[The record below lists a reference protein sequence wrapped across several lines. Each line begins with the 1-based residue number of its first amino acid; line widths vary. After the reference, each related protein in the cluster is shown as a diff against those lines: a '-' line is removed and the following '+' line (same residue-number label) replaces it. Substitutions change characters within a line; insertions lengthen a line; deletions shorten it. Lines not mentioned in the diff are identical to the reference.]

1 MESLCALQV
10 LGISNTNLGGDRM
23 KILVIGGGGREH
35 ALAFKINQSPKV
47 DKIYC
52 APGNGGTLE
61 LAENIDIDV
70 DEIEKLLN
78 FAKEKKIDLTVV
90 GPELPLVRGIVDR
103 FQSEGL
109 NIFGVDKIS
118 ARLEGSKD
126 FSKKFMERHRIATA
140 RYIDF
145 DDLEE
150 AERGISNFSYPLVIK
165 ADGLCAGKGVVICQD
180 EEMAKKTLKEILQDR
195 CFGSEGSKI
204 VVEEFLDGEETSL
217 LCFVSGG
224 RIIPMESAKDFK
236 KIYEGDKGLNT
247 GGVGCHSPSSLMDKE
262 LMDKIKKNI
271 LVKIE
276 EGFKIDKMDFRGI
289 LFIGLMIV
297 DGEPKVLEFNVRF
310 GDPETEV
317 LMPRL
322 DSDIVDIFQK
332 TIDGNLREE
341 DLRWKKEECITVVA
355 TSKGYPEIYEKG
367 FLIEGIDKLDK
378 DIILFHNGTKKT
390 DNELFTNGGRVL
402 SFTAL
407 GENLDQAREKLYSNI
422 DRVSFKGMKYRKD
435 I

>member
-1 MESLCALQV
+1 
-10 LGISNTNLGGDRM
+10 M

-35 ALAFKINQSPKV
+35 ALAFKIGQSPKV

-61 LAENIDIDV
+61 LAENVDIGV
-70 DEIEKLLN
+70 DEIEKLLS

-103 FQSEGL
+103 FESEGL
-109 NIFGVDKIS
+109 NIFGVDKS
-118 ARLEGSKD
+118 AARLEGSKD
-126 FSKKFMERHRIATA
+126 FSKKFMKRHGIATA

-145 DDLEE
+145 DDFEKAEKGIEE
-150 AERGISNFSYPLVIK
+150 FTYPLVIK
-165 ADGLCAGKGVVICQD
+165 ADGLCAGKGVVICED
-180 EEMAKKTLKEILQDR
+180 EESAKKTLKEILQDR

-224 RIIPMESAKDFK
+224 RIIPMESARDFK

-247 GGVGCHSPSSLMDKE
+247 GGVGCHSPSTLMDKE
-262 LMDKIKKNI
+262 LMDKIKEDI

-276 EGFKIDKMDFRGI
+276 EGLEKDKIDFSGV

-297 DGEPKVLEFNVRF
+297 DGKPKVLEFNVRF

-341 DLRWKKEECITVVA
+341 DLKWKKEECMTVVA
-355 TSKGYPEIYEKG
+355 TSKGYPETYEKG
-367 FLIEGIDKLDK
+367 FKIEGIDKLDE
-378 DIILFHNGTKKT
+378 DLILFHNGTKRI
-390 DNELFTNGGRVL
+390 NEDLFTNGGRVL

-407 GENLDQAREKLYSNI
+407 GESLDQARKKVYSNI
-422 DRVSFKGMKYRKD
+422 ERVRFKGIYYRKD